1 MNILVIINDA
11 PYGTEKAYNA
21 LRLAMTLKKSSEVK
35 VRIFLLGDSVGCAI
49 PDQKVPS
56 GYYNIEVMLKSVTAK
71 DVEVKACGMCLEARG
86 LKNSDL
92 IEGTQPSTMPE
103 LSQWIKD
110 SDKTITF

>member
-56 GYYNIEVMLKSVTAK
+56 GYYNIEVMLKSVIAK
-71 DVEVKACGMCLEARG
+71 DVEVKACGMCFRG
-86 LKNSDL
+86 TR
-92 IEGTQPSTMPE
+92 IEEFRSNRRNPT
-103 LSQWIKD
+103 KHHA
-110 SDKTITF
+110 